1 MNLTHKWRVL
11 KVWNID
17 NDRPGYVVQYQEK
30 VFLWFKEWKNVEY
43 DEAKS
48 MQHKYSTIRS
58 DDWDLAHYLN
68 GGLLKVIFKDEHKAN
83 EAVLLLDE
91 MLFQNDRP
99 FPPRLVKEMGPTS
112 DMTYEEVVAR
122 EG

>member
-17 NDRPGYVVQYQEK
+17 HDRVGYVVQYQQK
-30 VFLWFKEWKNVEY
+30 AFLWFKEWKDVEY
-43 DEAKS
+43 DELKRV
-48 MQHKYSTIRS
+48 QRKYDSIRS
-58 DDWDLAHYLN
+58 NDWDLAHYLN
-68 GGLLKVIFKDEHKAN
+68 GGLLKVVFKDEHKAN

-91 MLFQNDRP
+91 VLFQNDRP
-99 FPPRLVKEMGPTS
+99 FAPKLVKEMGPTA